1 MTLSLVRKIC
11 KQHPTSCANKRH
23 HGLRIPLEN
32 TLFKVVVQVGA
43 IVLIPSS
50 QQVTTLGL
58 GSNSWVERYF
68 EDGGL
73 IVCDTRWLSYPVI
86 KAESTSVCGLSLRI
100 ISSTFWIN
108 CVEHRM
114 CSVKVLP
121 LNWHYSKRPMH
132 QDISIDKYIIVTDLN
147 HLKGIE
153 ISKMLIRLPI
163 NKRLILQIF

>member
-1 MTLSLVRKIC
+1 M
-11 KQHPTSCANKRH
+11 
-23 HGLRIPLEN
+23 
-32 TLFKVVVQVGA
+32 GA

-163 NKRLILQIF
+163 NKRLILQIFWPSIDRLSWVSLWSRNGTWTVCMCRREKPHRACFVLN